1 MKATK
6 ITIIVSLLL
15 GVAFLGY
22 ICLNSITTPIKFVQE
37 KELRE
42 KKVQERLI
50 DLRTAANEYKLV
62 HGRYTDNID
71 SLIIFLKTTPKKEVY
86 KEKSLTEWQ
95 LEKEMTEEKITKTI
109 NEARA
114 KALQKSPGLAEQ
126 SADSIYSYIWKN
138 DKKIM
143 EDSLVGFKRDT
154 IKTNMIQALYKGKYD
169 DKTIEE
175 IVYIPYNKDKKK
187 FTIKVD
193 NDYWTSI
200 HTPLIEISAHYNDY
214 LSDLDKQ
221 ELVNIIDKV
230 EKLNHEK
237 KEKDPE
243 AELNFAG
250 LKIGSVHGPNNNA
263 ANWE

>member
-1 MKATK
+1 
-6 ITIIVSLLL
+6 
-15 GVAFLGY
+15 
-22 ICLNSITTPIKFVQE
+22 
-37 KELRE
+37 
-42 KKVQERLI
+42 
-50 DLRTAANEYKLV
+50 
-62 HGRYTDNID
+62 
-71 SLIIFLKTTPKKEVY
+71 
-86 KEKSLTEWQ
+86 
-95 LEKEMTEEKITKTI
+95 MTEEKITKTI

-114 KALQKSPGLAEQ
+114 KAIQKNPGLAEQ